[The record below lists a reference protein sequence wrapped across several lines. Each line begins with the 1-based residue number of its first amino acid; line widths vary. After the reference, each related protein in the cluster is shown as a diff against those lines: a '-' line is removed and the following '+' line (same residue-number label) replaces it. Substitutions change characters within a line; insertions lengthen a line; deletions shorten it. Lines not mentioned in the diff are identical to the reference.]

1 MKGGFFMR
9 KKRGFIQ
16 FIVISLVV
24 IILSLFLSASK
35 TDDVRKSLTP
45 FYEALQYMLNYY
57 YERDS
62 IDLDKLI
69 DSAIDGLTKGLGDDF
84 SYYHS
89 AEEMEEERIE
99 MGGEYGGLGIE
110 VTYDREYK
118 AVKVIAPMYGTPAW
132 RVGLKSG
139 DLIVKI
145 DGQPVNKMTYME
157 AVRKLRGKPGTKV
170 KIEVIREGVDEPLV
184 FEIVREKIVLVPV
197 KYSILETPKGRVGY
211 VKITRF
217 ISTTS
222 EETKKALKDIFETGV
237 KGIIL
242 DLRNNPG
249 GLLTSAIEV
258 ASFFIDKGVIVKVKN
273 TYGVED
279 AYETL
284 GNDFPNV
291 PIVVLVNEGSASA
304 SEIVTGALKDHGIA
318 KVVGKKT
325 FGKGSVQTGFPLSNG
340 GVLYLTTAHYM
351 TPSGK
356 DIHRIGIKPDV
367 IVKEEAERPHEVDV
381 EEYTKVRIRVDP
393 EKDPVLKKGLEVLLE
408 MIE

>member
-1 MKGGFFMR
+1 MR

-24 IILSLFLSASK
+24 IILSLFLGASN

>member
-1 MKGGFFMR
+1 MR
-9 KKRGFIQ
+9 KKKGFIQ
-16 FIVISLVV
+16 FVVISLVV
-24 IILSLFLSASK
+24 TILSLFLSASK